1 MNDCEI
7 TGKVQKFPGK
17 MGWYYVPLQE
27 EMSAD
32 FREIVKAKWPAL
44 LKAGFTTGKTTWESS
59 IMPIKDGPL
68 FIALPSRIRKAESI
82 IEDSI
87 VTIHF
92 TVKEDP
98 DG

>member
-1 MNDCEI
+1 MNDYEI

-44 LKAGFTTGKTTWESS
+44 LKASFTTGKTTWESS
-59 IMPIKDGPL
+59 IMPIKNGPL

-82 IEDSI
+82 IEDSVVSI
-87 VTIHF
+87 QFNV
-92 TVKEDP
+92 EGRP
-98 DG
+98 